1 MTSLMMS
8 ILGLFVLFAV
18 GPFLGRAVVRLLH
31 RVPAIGAIAT
41 LALFFAFHD
50 SDASESFDSDDSPEA
65 HALFDSTFEPS
76 VGWSP
81 DHPGQAEAS
90 DEDMPDVYRSERMRY
105 AAELESVKQAVKDFL
120 VS

>member
-1 MTSLMMS
+1 MTSLMVS
-8 ILGLFVLFAV
+8 ILGLFVFFAI
-18 GPFLGRAVVRLLH
+18 GPFLGRAVVRLLQ

-41 LALFFAFHD
+41 LGLFFAFHD
-50 SDASESFDSDDSPEA
+50 SAASEPFDSADSPDYDV
-65 HALFDSTFEPS
+65 LFDIEPEPS

-81 DHPGQAEAS
+81 DHPGQADAT
-90 DEDMPDVYRSERMRY
+90 DEDMPGVYRSERMRY